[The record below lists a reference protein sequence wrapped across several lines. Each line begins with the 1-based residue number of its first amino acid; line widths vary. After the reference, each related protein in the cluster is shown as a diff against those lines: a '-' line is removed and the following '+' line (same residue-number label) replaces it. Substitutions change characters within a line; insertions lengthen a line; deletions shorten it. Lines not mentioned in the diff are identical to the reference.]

1 LILKK
6 EKQVMRT
13 RTQLSTLAIA
23 AIAILA
29 AATTSFAQTNDRGAE
44 TTSAVT
50 VSGNELTAI
59 NTKQPAT
66 IENAVRENTV
76 RESFAAKSVSETRPV
91 VKPLTLSAATF
102 SAGSRF
108 ATIDAN
114 QFLNQQ
120 LTTDMKMSAGVSS
133 TANEFGATRTRN
145 VDFVACRV
153 PKTPFKE

>member
-1 LILKK
+1 
-6 EKQVMRT
+6 MRT

-29 AATTSFAQTNDRGAE
+29 AATTSFAQTNVQTNEPGAE
-44 TTSAVT
+44 TTSAVI
-50 VSGNELTAI
+50 VSGSELTAM
-59 NTKQPAT
+59 NAKQSAT
-66 IENAVRENTV
+66 VESAIRENTV

-91 VKPLTLSAATF
+91 VKPLTLSAASF

-108 ATIDAN
+108 ATVDAN

-120 LTTDMKMSAGVSS
+120 ITTDMKLSAGVPTNASNDFS
-133 TANEFGATRTRN
+133 ETKTRN
-145 VDFVACRV
+145 VEFVSCRV